1 MQKGKV
7 PDYLPNKPTVVGS
20 RGSEGILKDISIK
33 VLLWGMEAVGLALEL
48 VVDLLFLFLTILIKA
63 VLPRIQQS
71 EVTELRAC
79 QLVAVCQVSHLLT
92 NQLTS
97 MVAEVALEVSAQV

>member
-1 MQKGKV
+1 
-7 PDYLPNKPTVVGS
+7 
-20 RGSEGILKDISIK
+20 
-33 VLLWGMEAVGLALEL
+33 MEAVGLALEL

-71 EVTELRAC
+71 EVTELRAY

-97 MVAEVALEVSAQV
+97 MAAEVALEVSAQV

>member
-1 MQKGKV
+1 
-7 PDYLPNKPTVVGS
+7 
-20 RGSEGILKDISIK
+20 
-33 VLLWGMEAVGLALEL
+33 MEAVGLALEL